1 VLFLVGALEQGVIDP
16 GGLGLLAVAVV
27 LDAVLAGLQEGKDR
41 GGLGLGSRLPRT
53 RRSIVESLSRV
64 ILVENSSA
72 GFSSGETTQNIE
84 GHAAFRKDGSMNYL
98 TSGQIAKQLGIDRDA
113 VAYALRKLQINPVAH
128 AGIVRLFPKRTASRV
143 RDFLGAKHGHHKY
156 PG

>member
-1 VLFLVGALEQGVIDP
+1 
-16 GGLGLLAVAVV
+16 
-27 LDAVLAGLQEGKDR
+27 
-41 GGLGLGSRLPRT
+41 
-53 RRSIVESLSRV
+53 VESLSRV

-72 GFSSGETTQNIE
+72 GFPSGETTQHIE
-84 GHAAFRKDGSMNYL
+84 GHAAFRKDSSMNYL

-113 VAYALRKLQINPVAH
+113 VAHALRKLQINPVAH

-156 PG
+156 PGVTKK